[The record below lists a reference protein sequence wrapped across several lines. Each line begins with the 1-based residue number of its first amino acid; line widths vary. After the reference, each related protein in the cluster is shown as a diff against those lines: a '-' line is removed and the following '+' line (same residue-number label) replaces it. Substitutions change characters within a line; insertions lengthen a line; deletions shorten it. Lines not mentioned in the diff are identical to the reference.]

1 MSIGGSEI
9 VLLVVIVVVLFGPTI
24 AAFWLGFTLGKKK
37 SSAPTAGSPS
47 APAATSAAESK
58 QPSEETADE

>member
-9 VLLVVIVVVLFGPTI
+9 VLLLVIVVVLFGPTI

-37 SSAPTAGSPS
+37 SA
-47 APAATSAAESK
+47 APAATSVQSESE
-58 QPSEETADE
+58 QPAEETADE